1 MAIERIILTN
11 LVHNENYLRTVL
23 PFLAEDYFSGESD
36 KFVFKQIKEF
46 VGKYAVPPTKEALAI
61 GVSNSNLHEGF
72 FDEVLGVIKGL
83 EKEEEPPAFQ
93 WLVDETEQHCKR
105 MALFNAMYKAIDIA
119 EGNTKDVDPN
129 IIPGMLMEALSVS
142 FDSHIGHDYWE
153 DAEGHYDQLHSD
165 TARHP
170 FDLPIL
176 NKVTKNGIKDKTLN
190 VVLAPINGGKSI
202 HLIQQAS
209 EWLMRGKNVLYI
221 SMEMDEMTCRERI
234 DVANMD
240 MTFDQVFALQKVQYM
255 NRINELKRKSAG
267 RLVVKEFPAGS
278 AHVGHFRHLLQEL
291 KIKKKF
297 VPDMICIDYLTICAS
312 SKLPA
317 SAKGNTNTYF
327 TSVAEE
333 VRAFAQEAGVPI
345 WTAVQ
350 FDRATQG
357 ASDAG
362 MGNISLAIGIA
373 ATADFMF
380 AILTPEEMAARGMV
394 IGKIIKNRYS
404 SYKGKFVLGL
414 NPDKQKFYE
423 VDSQASGLSEEEL
436 AELGLPN
443 EVKPQMAG
451 QMISRRP
458 SDESTT
464 GGGTGGWDFSG

>member
-1 MAIERIILTN
+1 
-11 LVHNENYLRTVL
+11 
-23 PFLAEDYFSGESD
+23 
-36 KFVFKQIKEF
+36 
-46 VGKYAVPPTKEALAI
+46 
-61 GVSNSNLHEGF
+61 
-72 FDEVLGVIKGL
+72 
-83 EKEEEPPAFQ
+83 
-93 WLVDETEQHCKR
+93 
-105 MALFNAMYKAIDIA
+105 
-119 EGNTKDVDPN
+119 
-129 IIPGMLMEALSVS
+129 
-142 FDSHIGHDYWE
+142 
-153 DAEGHYDQLHSD
+153 
-165 TARHP
+165 
-170 FDLPIL
+170 
-176 NKVTKNGIKDKTLN
+176 
-190 VVLAPINGGKSI
+190 
-202 HLIQQAS
+202 
-209 EWLMRGKNVLYI
+209 
-221 SMEMDEMTCRERI
+221 MEMDEMTCRERI
-234 DVANMD
+234 DVCNMD
-240 MTFDQVFALQKVQYM
+240 MTFDQVFSLQKVQYM

-267 RLVVKEFPAGS
+267 RLVVKEFPAGT

-333 VRAFAQEAGVPI
+333 IRAFAQEAGVPI

-423 VDSQASGLSEEEL
+423 VDSQAAGLSEEEL

-443 EVKPQMAG
+443 EIKPQSAG
-451 QMISRRP
+451 QMISRRAGDDAAP
-458 SDESTT
+458 S
-464 GGGTGGWDFSG
+464 TGGWDFG